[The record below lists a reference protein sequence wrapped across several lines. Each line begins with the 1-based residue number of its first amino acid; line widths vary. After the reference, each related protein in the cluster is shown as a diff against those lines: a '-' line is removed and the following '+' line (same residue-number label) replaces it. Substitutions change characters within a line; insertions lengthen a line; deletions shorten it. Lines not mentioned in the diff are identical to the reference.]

1 MGSLFNR
8 SGGAGSPFLQHVMR
22 TAIQK
27 TSGAFAG
34 GASTAPMPDMSSA
47 GVTAVHRVA
56 QQQLLSRAGR
66 SPTILTA
73 PDTRGG
79 AYTATKLGS
88 GS

>member
-1 MGSLFNR
+1 MGSLFQNN
-8 SGGAGSPFLQHVMR
+8 GGLLHHVARNM
-22 TAIQK
+22 IQK
-27 TSGAFAG
+27 TPGAPTSSTG
-34 GASTAPMPDMSSA
+34 GASPAPAPDMSSA
-47 GVTAVHRVA
+47 GVTATGRAA

-79 AYTATKLGS
+79 AYTATKLGA

>member
-1 MGSLFNR
+1 MGSLFR
-8 SGGAGSPFLQHVMR
+8 SDGSLLNHMAR

-27 TSGAFAG
+27 TPGAPVGSTG
-34 GASTAPMPDMSSA
+34 GASPASAADISSGGA
-47 GVTAVHRVA
+47 AAVERAA
-56 QQQLLSRAGR
+56 QQQLLWRAGR

-79 AYTATKLGS
+79 AYTATKLGA